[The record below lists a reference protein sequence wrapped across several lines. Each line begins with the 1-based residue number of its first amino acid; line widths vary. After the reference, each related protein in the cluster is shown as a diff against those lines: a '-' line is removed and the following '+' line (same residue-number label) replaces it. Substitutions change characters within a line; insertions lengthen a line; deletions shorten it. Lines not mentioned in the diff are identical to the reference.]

1 MEEFMTRQADGVWT
15 VDENTMDRG
24 KKLGLELLFSV
35 RETVP
40 KDVQN
45 EAIAAALAYL
55 LGRHYAS
62 IHELGGPK
70 EAEGWLSV
78 VLENTSKYAG
88 LDGAPLGLAMI
99 RREA

>member
-1 MEEFMTRQADGVWT
+1 MARLADGGWT
-15 VDENTMDRG
+15 VDEDTLNRG

-40 KDVQN
+40 KAVQN

-55 LGRHYAS
+55 LGRHYAT
-62 IHELGGPK
+62 IHELGGAK
-70 EAEGWLSV
+70 EADGWLAMA
-78 VLENTSKYAG
+78 LENTSKYSG
-88 LDGAPLGLAMI
+88 EDGVPLGLAMI

>member
-1 MEEFMTRQADGVWT
+1 MSRTADGIWT
-15 VDENTMDRG
+15 MDEKTMDRG

-62 IHELGGPK
+62 IHELGSPK
-70 EAEGWLSV
+70 EADGWLSM

-88 LDGAPLGLAMI
+88 LDGATLGLAMI
-99 RREA
+99 RHEA

>member
-1 MEEFMTRQADGVWT
+1 MSRTADGVW
-15 VDENTMDRG
+15 VMDEQTMDKG

-40 KDVQN
+40 KDRQN
-45 EAIAAALAYL
+45 EGIAAALAYL

-62 IHELGGPK
+62 IYELGGAK
-70 EAEGWLSV
+70 EAEGWLSM

-99 RREA
+99 RPEA